1 MPTYDYRCPKC
12 GNEFEAFQPISAP
25 PNANC
30 PVCGEPAKRMISTG
44 IGVIFKGTGFYQTD
58 YKQKD
63 EKTLRE
69 RKKKDSKPS
78 VEPKAETKTE
88 TKAETKA
95 DKKESAPKTE
105 KNKE

>member
-12 GNEFEAFQPISAP
+12 GNEFEVFQSISAP

-58 YKQKD
+58 YKNKD
-63 EKTLRE
+63 EKTTRE

-78 VEPKAETKTE
+78 AETKAETKTE
-88 TKAETKA
+88 TKTETKA
-95 DKKESAPKTE
+95 DKKEAAPKTE